1 MSSYG
6 ESSVASHGSKPID
19 GFSEGTGSVRHNTN
33 SSNAYAAPIPAEGR
47 DQSPLVR
54 LRNSSLHLGS
64 DASSYDEAYS
74 SVAEIG
80 VDPSC
85 VVSPHVSNNC
95 EVHAAINK
103 LYADLHPD
111 SSAGDTSD
119 DDDNTSLDS
128 VEFNPVYAPTVPR
141 DTHAD
146 DKYLMRPSAESGTPV
161 SAPYPTD
168 FPQNVP
174 QSDERSPT
182 NVEQP
187 FAYDYEHLILP
198 PPPVTFSE
206 ENEYTTP
213 EPFTANINQAT
224 DF

>member
-19 GFSEGTGSVRHNTN
+19 GFSEDTGSVRHHTN
-33 SSNAYAAPIPAEGR
+33 SSNAYAAPTPAEGR

-80 VDPSC
+80 VEPSS
-85 VVSPHVSNNC
+85 VVSPYASNF

-119 DDDNTSLDS
+119 DDDHTSLDS

-141 DTHAD
+141 DTQDD
-146 DKYLMRPSAESGTPV
+146 DKYLMRPSGESGTPV
-161 SAPYPTD
+161 TSPYPTD
-168 FPQNVP
+168 FSQNAP
-174 QSDERSPT
+174 QSDRHSPT
-182 NVEQP
+182 NDERP
-187 FAYDYEHLILP
+187 SAYDYDHLILP
-198 PPPVTFSE
+198 PPPVIFSE
-206 ENEYTTP
+206 ENEYSTP
-213 EPFTANINQAT
+213 ESFLAHTNQAT